1 MLSARAVF
9 LSLVLAGGSAA
20 ASTSIAVDL
29 APPSSS
35 PSNERWFAAA
45 LEQTVAH
52 QLSRFRDVTIAD
64 KLDAAAC
71 PRRDVRCLVDGY
83 GAAGVQVVVVGKLRR
98 NVLDYEVYATW
109 MRGRAFDG
117 SLAVAG
123 VDAATLRRHI
133 GGIAR
138 PIFQRGGLV
147 DQRPASPT
155 AAVVAAPSR
164 AIPLAPA
171 AAARHPLLFAAIL
184 VGFALFVAFPPLL
197 LWMLLGGREL
207 RKRGAPASWKWSAAL
222 VALCA
227 AVLIGTGVVD
237 VRTLPLDRSLGLAI
251 AAGMLWGTFV
261 LLNASWVLAPL
272 RGLGQARHDAIWPL
286 LQSWLA
292 LVLLRASL
300 LVLYAPLL
308 WLALV
313 ACAALGLSERV
324 TVALALPAVGLIVY
338 VWLLTLVDNLALYLD
353 SKLVVGRASA
363 RNPWHATI
371 KRYFRGYVRRN
382 GVELDATLFERT
394 LFLPSALPA
403 VVSYGG
409 GFARPRILVGEQARD
424 AALGQLPDETE
435 LPDHTVNAE
444 EMPLGFVV
452 PGQRPTP
459 AGEQRRHELALAPAR
474 ARGFAPKLIGENAT
488 LLGWVMPQAGDD
500 GIPLISNSVEDYD
513 VVKRL
518 LTEHYAAFE
527 RNVDDEEIDDTD
539 PTQKDFLFGALLRE
553 MGTLA
558 SHDSLLSTI
567 RLAFAARVSFG
578 FYDRFLSGP
587 AARIADAQVALN
599 QGLHHLIQYLSFLRV
614 GTAAPLTTRANAPEL
629 IQTSKDLF
637 DHMDRAAIATVER
650 QVLAATPRNR
660 LSVALAP
667 VPRAARPPPRS
678 RAAPHR
684 RAGAGAGRLGRALPR
699 RARRRRLPPDLSRA
713 TRSEAPMSD
722 PQSNNPSGFFEVI
735 NKSTLAV
742 SKKAAGAGVIGLV
755 GFAAILAVAAVFFI
769 TENYF
774 VAMLFISLALLVY
787 ATGAEIG
794 KLMLSTMTVFFSS
807 RHLTPKAAQLQQT
820 LAALEETLTLRRD
833 RDGELRV
840 GPVEKGH
847 ARAPA
852 RQSARARSGDGAGAA
867 EELRVRRVHR
877 LLLLRR
883 VPRALRSLERAP
895 RLRRRRH
902 AAVRPHGHGARA
914 HQHVRQ
920 PGRRRHRRGDRAAA
934 GAGAQVH
941 ALRRRLLGALQD
953 QRHALRAALEGA
965 RLRLRHARPRAQGH
979 LRQRSGDRGPEMR
992 RPQTPRLRR
1001 AFDIWQIVYI
1011 DLMTNVMIF
1020 FVVLWAV
1027 QSRPSK
1033 SGISDNI
1040 GTETVKMV
1048 SLPGDVLFSSGKSE
1062 LSEAGHEVMSK
1073 LFSDDTHTV
1082 LNFDVGPV
1090 AKRML
1095 VIHGHTDNEGAKE
1108 KNLDLGYQRALAA
1121 YREILKYGSDVPD
1134 HVVICTH
1141 ADNSPAQE
1149 VPAFGDTLTPAEQ
1162 QAVKEAKAKN
1172 RRITIEDKLVSRV
1185 KEQP

>member
-9 LSLVLAGGSAA
+9 LCLLFAGGPAAA
-20 ASTSIAVDL
+20 ASTSIAVDF
-29 APPSSS
+29 APPSSAS
-35 PSNERWFAAA
+35 HDRWYAAA
-45 LEQTVAH
+45 LEQTIAH
-52 QLSRFRDVTIAD
+52 ELSRFANAIIAE

-71 PRRDVRCLVDGY
+71 PTRQVRCLVDGY
-83 GAAGVQVVVVGKLRR
+83 RDAGVQVVVLGKLRR
-98 NVLDYEVYATW
+98 DVLDYEVYATW

-147 DQRPASPT
+147 DERPASPQ
-155 AAVVAAPSR
+155 AAVAVAAPSR
-164 AIPLAPA
+164 AIPLAPQA
-171 AAARHPLLFAAIL
+171 ASRHPLLFAAIL
-184 VGFALFVAFPPLL
+184 VGFALFLAFPPLL
-197 LWMLLGGREL
+197 LWMLLGGSEL

-227 AVLIGTGVVD
+227 AVLIATGLVD
-237 VRTLPLDRSLGLAI
+237 VRTLPLDQTLPLAV

-292 LVLLRASL
+292 LVFLRASL
-300 LVLYAPLL
+300 LVLYALPL

-313 ACAALGLSERV
+313 ACAALGVSERA
-324 TVALALPAVGLIVY
+324 TLALALPAVGLIVY

-353 SKLVVGRASA
+353 SKLVVGRANA

-444 EMPLGFVV
+444 ELPYGFVV

-474 ARGFAPKLIGENAT
+474 PRGFAPKLIGENAT
-488 LLGWVMPQAGDD
+488 LLGWVMPQASDA

-558 SHDSLLSTI
+558 SHDSLLATI
-567 RLAFAARVSFG
+567 RLALATRISFG
-578 FYDRFLSGP
+578 FYDRFLAGP

-614 GTAAPLTTRANAPEL
+614 GAASPLTTRANAPRL

-660 LSVALAP
+660 LLWLSHLFHAP
-667 VPRAARPPPRS
+667 
-678 RAAPHR
+678 
-684 RAGAGAGRLGRALPR
+684 LGRR
-699 RARRRRLPPDLSRA
+699 RDRGLRL
-713 TRSEAPMSD
+713 
-722 PQSNNPSGFFEVI
+722 V
-735 NKSTLAV
+735 
-742 SKKAAGAGVIGLV
+742 AA
-755 GFAAILAVAAVFFI
+755 LAVALLASGALFLAV
-769 TENYF
+769 
-774 VAMLFISLALLVY
+774 
-787 ATGAEIG
+787 
-794 KLMLSTMTVFFSS
+794 
-807 RHLTPKAAQLQQT
+807 
-820 LAALEETLTLRRD
+820 RD
-833 RDGELRV
+833 AVDYH
-840 GPVEKGH
+840 PIY
-847 ARAPA
+847 
-852 RQSARARSGDGAGAA
+852 
-867 EELRVRRVHR
+867 
-877 LLLLRR
+877 
-883 VPRALRSLERAP
+883 LER
-895 RLRRRRH
+895 
-902 AAVRPHGHGARA
+902 
-914 HQHVRQ
+914 
-920 PGRRRHRRGDRAAA
+920 
-934 GAGAQVH
+934 
-941 ALRRRLLGALQD
+941 
-953 QRHALRAALEGA
+953 
-965 RLRLRHARPRAQGH
+965 QG
-979 LRQRSGDRGPEMR
+979 
-992 RPQTPRLRR
+992 
-1001 AFDIWQIVYI
+1001 
-1011 DLMTNVMIF
+1011 
-1020 FVVLWAV
+1020 
-1027 QSRPSK
+1027 
-1033 SGISDNI
+1033 
-1040 GTETVKMV
+1040 VK
-1048 SLPGDVLFSSGKSE
+1048 LP
-1062 LSEAGHEVMSK
+1062 
-1073 LFSDDTHTV
+1073 
-1082 LNFDVGPV
+1082 
-1090 AKRML
+1090 
-1095 VIHGHTDNEGAKE
+1095 
-1108 KNLDLGYQRALAA
+1108 
-1121 YREILKYGSDVPD
+1121 
-1134 HVVICTH
+1134 
-1141 ADNSPAQE
+1141 
-1149 VPAFGDTLTPAEQ
+1149 
-1162 QAVKEAKAKN
+1162 
-1172 RRITIEDKLVSRV
+1172 
-1185 KEQP
+1185 